1 MILSEVAFALL
12 VWGSLAAVAAVFAF
26 LLVMLARGAQAE
38 TDSAAGAEV
47 NP

>member
-1 MILSEVAFALL
+1 MILGGHAFALL
-12 VWGSLAAVAAVFAF
+12 VWGSLAAVAVVFVF
-26 LLVMLARGAQAE
+26 LLVMLARGARAE